1 MTTFYEFSID
11 SSGIYFFAIYWSFS
25 MKNRAEWSY
34 YYYLN
39 MKIITICLL
48 DESNQ
53 TTTLIIMSRS
63 RSTSQS
69 LTMST
74 RATMRT
80 AMRSVNETIS
90 NVLRRRNSIDI
101 ECRSIIFNSLFHRF
115 CSCKRYV
122 SYLSLLSR
130 VFEEFEDI
138 IVFWHLN
145 LAFSSS
151 SSLSFSNHVI
161 FVFVNENFFTH

>member
-1 MTTFYEFSID
+1 MQ
-11 SSGIYFFAIYWSFS
+11 
-25 MKNRAEWSY
+25 
-34 YYYLN
+34 
-39 MKIITICLL
+39 IITICLL

-63 RSTSQS
+63 RRTSRS
-69 LTMST
+69 LTISM

-101 ECRSIIFNSLFHRF
+101 ECRSIIFSSLFHWF
-115 CSCKRYV
+115 CNYKRYIL
-122 SYLSLLSR
+122 YLSLISR

-138 IVFWHLN
+138 IVFFHLN

-161 FVFVNENFFTH
+161 LVFVNENFWSWSDIGRDLAQIWCHDRHIWHISHI

>member
-1 MTTFYEFSID
+1 MFLIESLNETFWFKASMTTFYEFSID
-11 SSGIYFFAIYWSFS
+11 SHAIWFFVIHSSFH

-34 YYYLN
+34 CRCLN

-101 ECRSIIFNSLFHRF
+101 ECSSIIFNFLFRWF
-115 CSCKRYV
+115 YSCKRYV
-122 SYLSLLSR
+122 SYLSLISR
-130 VFEEFEDI
+130 VFEEFKNI
-138 IVFWHLN
+138 IVF
-145 LAFSSS
+145 
-151 SSLSFSNHVI
+151 
-161 FVFVNENFFTH
+161 